1 MAKDVHID
9 PWSSSQSTDYQRIID
24 QFGLQE
30 FEHGSVE
37 NPTHLHRRG
46 IVFAHRDFNN
56 IAEAQRHAQ
65 AHSVLTGLMPSG
77 QMHLGHSMVV
87 EQVRWFQEQGA
98 DVSIAVADLESQATR
113 GIPLTKGHDI
123 AVEEYVRNY
132 AALGLDPERT
142 QVYFQSKR
150 SAVQRL
156 GFQLGKRTNLSE
168 FESIYGFSGET
179 NLAHVQAPMVQ
190 VGDILH
196 PQLEEYGGLR
206 PIVVPV
212 GVDQD
217 PHLRLTRGLAAKS
230 NWFNVK
236 TANRGVLIGLSLQ
249 DDNAEVFGMQA
260 NGRVDKAKVK
270 QVFDMIQAKLVDRGF
285 SDIESVPKQGTI
297 QIFSATSKD
306 IHGIQTILLGIERSL
321 GGMGLMAPSSTYH
334 HFAVGLT
341 GDKMSSSSPKS
352 TIFLNDSIE
361 VVHKKIMKAYS
372 GGRATIEE
380 HRRLG
385 GEPEKDVAYQYLM
398 YFFETDDGHLDEIYK
413 AYSAGS
419 LLAGELKQICSDKAT
434 EWMKN
439 LQEKRDETQHLV
451 ERFIRHD

>member
-1 MAKDVHID
+1 MANDVHID

-24 QFGLQE
+24 QFGLQK
-30 FEHGSVE
+30 FEHGSIE
-37 NPTHLHRRG
+37 HPTHLHRRG

-65 AHSVLTGLMPSG
+65 PHSVLTGLMPSG

-113 GIPLTKGHDI
+113 GIPLTKGYEI
-123 AVEEYVRNY
+123 AVEEYIRNY
-132 AALGLDPERT
+132 AALGLDPDRT

-150 SAVQRL
+150 SVVQRL

-217 PHLRLTRGLAAKS
+217 PHLRLTRGLASKS

-236 TANRGVLIGLSLQ
+236 IANRGVLIGLSLQ
-249 DDNAEVFGMQA
+249 DDNAKVFGMQA

-270 QVFDMIQAKLVDRGF
+270 QVFDMIQDKLVERGF

-297 QIFSATSKD
+297 QIFSATGKD
-306 IHGIQTILLGIERSL
+306 IHGIHAILLGIERSL

-361 VVHKKIMKAYS
+361 DIHKKIKKAYS
-372 GGRATIEE
+372 GGRTTIEE

-398 YFFETDDGHLDEIYK
+398 YFFETDDGHLDEIYN
-413 AYSAGS
+413 AYTSGS

-434 EWMKN
+434 DWIKD
-439 LQEKRDETQHLV
+439 LQEKRDETHHLV
-451 ERFIRHD
+451 EQFIRHD